1 MPTSGL
7 SAPPEPGD
15 TGAAHMHISSRSRSN
30 LLLQLY
36 LDQQEHLN
44 VAVYFI
50 QYVILLFIL
59 LYILSPTLMR
69 SSEKRTVRVLDVNV
83 IYLFMNAAGTAK
95 CCSLLLSS
103 LYPHFLHDGHLSHQ
117 AGDFPIPLLLS
128 SVINGCFHHD
138 LRGALHHS
146 QSCSGRGEEDF

>member
-95 CCSLLLSS
+95 CCSLLQKVFYLHDLYAVHQDAAEKKKKYNYRLTCHSSFVPLSS
-103 LYPHFLHDGHLSHQ
+103 
-117 AGDFPIPLLLS
+117 FPP
-128 SVINGCFHHD
+128 
-138 LRGALHHS
+138 
-146 QSCSGRGEEDF
+146 